1 MGFETRL
8 NHVFEKNCFTKLV
21 FFHKMLICHQN
32 SFGHGHGLGHT
43 SDTRVRSSLH
53 CIKKMRRVLMLLCR
67 YYRHFY
73 SKSWSQS
80 KKIIRTCRLSRESCC
95 SRCNVDHRKFVHWS
109 SDCNSGLFLIILE
122 IHFSDFLVI
131 FMPFSNK
138 DIILNNWIPMK
149 KKNEFQVRISLVS
162 KCTKLK

>member
-1 MGFETRL
+1 MKKKLFYQVGVFWQNAHLPSKFLRTRTRTRT
-8 NHVFEKNCFTKLV
+8 H
-21 FFHKMLICHQN
+21 
-32 SFGHGHGLGHT
+32 FGHACPLISALYKENAT
-43 SDTRVRSSLH
+43 CFDTIVPLFLS
-53 CIKKMRRVLMLLCR
+53 
-67 YYRHFY
+67 HFY

-162 KCTKLK
+162 KCTKLKWA